1 MFGGSR
7 KISDYDSFLY
17 VGIVHLDFN
26 PGLPLYP
33 YYWVKTSD
41 FKGWKK
47 NYMVN
52 CFFRPGE
59 YQNVK
64 VKNVNQYLL
73 ELI

>member
-1 MFGGSR
+1 MFGGCR

-17 VGIVHLDFN
+17 VGIVYLDFN

-41 FKGWKK
+41 FEGQKK

-52 CFFRPGE
+52 CFFQTR
-59 YQNVK
+59 
-64 VKNVNQYLL
+64 
-73 ELI
+73 